1 MKRIVLA
8 FILSVILVGMS
19 IPVLAEEHGR
29 GDERGRGYAR
39 GHEREYRG
47 GYNRGYYN
55 QGHYYAAPVYAPPPV
70 YYAPNPYPPP
80 GINFVIPLHIR

>member
-1 MKRIVLA
+1 MKRIMLV
-8 FILSVILVGMS
+8 FILSLILVGMS

-29 GDERGRGYAR
+29 GGERGHGYAK
-39 GHEREYRG
+39 GHERVYRG
-47 GYNRGYYN
+47 GNRGYYN

-80 GINFVIPLHIR
+80 GISFVIPLNIH

>member
-1 MKRIVLA
+1 MKRIILA
-8 FILSVILVGMS
+8 FILSVILVGIS

-29 GDERGRGYAR
+29 GGERGRGYAR

-55 QGHYYAAPVYAPPPV
+55 QDHLIM
-70 YYAPNPYPPP
+70 YPES
-80 GINFVIPLHIR
+80 